1 MKSEPENIITGNRDN
16 QHLKINAE
24 LTRQLYIAL
33 RYSIPGSTV
42 VACILAYIL
51 WPVHESQGMVLIWFA
66 ILLSIT
72 ALRLLMSYRYFKAEP
87 DKIQSVYWQN
97 LFSVGALAAGLSWS
111 LASSALLIVEQPFY
125 QLILGISL
133 AGVCAGA
140 VTSLSARLSSMLLFI
155 VPILAVLALEY
166 FFLGG
171 QYISMGVLILA
182 FIGVLVGAGKRMNKN
197 LYENVSLLLHSQEQS
212 QKILE
217 SEQRFRDVSEAAGEY
232 IWEMNESAVYT
243 FITDRVKDIKGFSAD
258 ELLGQSMLDYVHK
271 DDVEKVKQALANS
284 ALNSTP
290 FSIEHRDTVEAG
302 EDVWE
307 HVNGIPLFD
316 EDGDLKGYRG
326 AGLSIT
332 DRKRYER
339 EILDAQIKAEAASKA
354 KSEFLANMS
363 HEIRTPMNGVLGMT
377 QLLAETDLT
386 EKQEHYV
393 NVLNQSG
400 RLLMT
405 VLNDILDY
413 SKIEAGKLVL
423 EQRAF
428 SAEQA
433 VNDVYELLKNNAY
446 EKGILLSVNY
456 DPICPEFLVGDAIRF
471 RQILLNLMNNA
482 IKFTEQGRVGV
493 SVVCEKKNDRYVTLK
508 VRVEDTGIGISEE
521 AQKKLFVSFNQV
533 DSSGTR
539 KFGGTGLGLAISR
552 RLVELMGG
560 DIGVESVEG
569 KGSVFWFNILL
580 DIADVSIENTVS
592 PEIQKQT
599 DGLEHDVNKTPD
611 VYEVPSNDD
620 SNIHLSGKKI
630 LLVEDNIANQ
640 LVATGMMSE
649 LGLDVVVANNGIQA
663 LEQMASNTFD
673 MVFMDCQ
680 MPEMDG
686 YEATRIIREQE
697 PYKNIPIV
705 ALTANVM
712 ASDRDKCIESG
723 MDDFMGKPF
732 KLSRIVAILHK
743 WLLDEED
750 AEQELESLDLS
761 ALNINRSTGGDT
773 NIDFAHLDSMRT
785 MMGEYFG
792 RLIPAFIEDADIYM
806 KGFDKADIE
815 KDILEI
821 ERYAHSLKSSS
832 GNLGVYGLSVL
843 SEQLENMASEGNPD
857 PEQYRDLA
865 ERLQTSYS
873 QIRQQLLNWM
883 ENENK
888 NK

>member
-1 MKSEPENIITGNRDN
+1 MKSESKTTITTTSDK

-51 WPVHESQGMVLIWFA
+51 WPAHESQGMVVVWLA
-66 ILLSIT
+66 ILLGIT
-72 ALRLLMSYRYFKAEP
+72 ALRLMLTYRYFKAEP
-87 DKIQSVYWQN
+87 DTEHSIRWQN
-97 LFSVGALAAGLSWS
+97 LFSVGALSAGLSWS
-111 LASSALLIVEQPFY
+111 VAASELLIVEQPFY

-140 VTSLSARLSSMLLFI
+140 VTSLSARLSSMLLFV
-155 VPILAVLALEY
+155 VPILTVLAGEY

-171 QYISMGVLILA
+171 QYVTMGLLVLA
-182 FIGVLVGAGKRMNKN
+182 FIGVLVGAGKRMHNN
-197 LYENVSLLLHSQEQS
+197 MYENVSLLLHSQEQAE
-212 QKILE
+212 QLQE

-232 IWEMNESAVYT
+232 IWEMDKNAVYT
-243 FITDRVKDIKGFSAD
+243 FITDRVKDIKGYTVD
-258 ELLGQSMLDYVHK
+258 ELIGQSMLAHVHK
-271 DDVEKVKQALANS
+271 EDIEKVKQALAES
-284 ALNSTP
+284 AVDSTP
-290 FSIEHRDTVEAG
+290 FSIEHRDIVKSG

-307 HVNGIPLFD
+307 QVNGIPLFD
-316 EDGDLKGYRG
+316 DDGHLTGYRG

-339 EILDAQIKAEAASKA
+339 EILDAQKKAEAASKA

-363 HEIRTPMNGVLGMT
+363 HEIRTPMNGVLGMA

-386 EKQEHYV
+386 EKQDHYV
-393 NVLNQSG
+393 SVLNQSG

-423 EQRAF
+423 EQQAF
-428 SAEQA
+428 SPQQA
-433 VNDVYELLKNNAY
+433 MNDVYELLKNNAY
-446 EKGILLSVNY
+446 EKGILLSVNF

-471 RQILLNLMNNA
+471 RQILLNLLNNA

-493 SVVCEKKNDRYVTLK
+493 SIVCDKKNDRYVTLK
-508 VRVEDTGIGISEE
+508 VRVEDTGIGISEQ
-521 AQKKLFVSFNQV
+521 AQKNLFVSFNQV

-560 DIGVESVEG
+560 DIGVDSVEG

-580 DIADVSIENTVS
+580 DVADVSIDTS
-592 PEIQKQT
+592 DLPEIQKEIGT
-599 DGLEHDVNKTPD
+599 PITEINETPD
-611 VYEVPSNDD
+611 VYEVPSNDN
-620 SNIHLSGKKI
+620 SNNHLSGKQI

-640 LVATGMMSE
+640 LVATGMISE

-663 LEQMASNTFD
+663 LEQMASKKFD
-673 MVFMDCQ
+673 LVFMDCQ

-697 PYKNIPIV
+697 AYKDIPII
-705 ALTANVM
+705 ALTANIM
-712 ASDRDKCIESG
+712 ASDREKCIQSG

-732 KLSRIVAILHK
+732 RLTQMVAMLHK
-743 WLLDEED
+743 WLLDEEE
-750 AEQELESLDLS
+750 AEKELAALDLS

-773 NIDFAHLDSMRT
+773 NIDFTHLESMRT
-785 MMGEYFG
+785 MMGAYFD

-806 KGFDKADIE
+806 KSFDKADLE
-815 KDILEI
+815 KDLTEI
-821 ERYAHSLKSSS
+821 ERHAHSLKSSS

-843 SEQLENMASEGNPD
+843 SEQLESLAAEGKLETD
-857 PEQYRDLA
+857 QYRSLVT
-865 ERLQTSYS
+865 RLQTSYS
-873 QIRQQLLNWM
+873 KVRQQLLNWM
-883 ENENK
+883 EQESK
-888 NK
+888 

>member
-1 MKSEPENIITGNRDN
+1 M
-16 QHLKINAE
+16 
-24 LTRQLYIAL
+24 
-33 RYSIPGSTV
+33 

-51 WPVHESQGMVLIWFA
+51 WPVHKSQGMVVIWLA
-66 ILLSIT
+66 ILLGIT
-72 ALRLLMSYRYFKAEP
+72 ALRLMLSYRYFKTGPNIE
-87 DKIQSVYWQN
+87 QSAYWQS

-111 LASSALLIVEQPFY
+111 MAASALLIVEQPFY
-125 QLILGISL
+125 QSILVISL

-155 VPILAVLALEY
+155 VPTLSVLATEY
-166 FFLGG
+166 FVIGG
-171 QYISMGVLILA
+171 QYIAMALLILA
-182 FIGVLVGAGKRMNKN
+182 FIGVLVGAGKRMHKN
-197 LYENVSLLLHSQEQS
+197 MYENVSLLLHSQEQAE
-212 QKILE
+212 QIQE

-232 IWEMNESAVYT
+232 IWEMDENAVYT
-243 FITDRVKDIKGFSAD
+243 FITERVKDVKGYSAD
-258 ELLGQSMLDYVHK
+258 ELIGQSMLDLVHR
-271 DDVEKVKQALANS
+271 DDVEKVKQSLAKS
-284 ALNSTP
+284 AIDCAP
-290 FSIEHRDTVEAG
+290 FSIEHRDAIKSG
-302 EDVWE
+302 EVVWE
-307 HVNGIPLFD
+307 HVSGIPLFD
-316 EDGDLKGYRG
+316 DDGNLKGYRG
-326 AGLSIT
+326 ACLSIT

-339 EILDAQIKAEAASKA
+339 EILDAQKKAEAASRA

-363 HEIRTPMNGVLGMT
+363 HEIRTPMNGVLGMA
-377 QLLAETDLT
+377 QLLAETELT
-386 EKQEHYV
+386 EKQKHYIG
-393 NVLNQSG
+393 VLNQSG

-428 SAEQA
+428 SPEQA
-433 VNDVYELLKNNAY
+433 VNDVYELLKNSAY
-446 EKGILLSVNY
+446 EKGILLSINL
-456 DPICPEFLVGDAIRF
+456 DPVCPEFLVGDAIRF

-493 SVVCEKKNDRYVTLK
+493 SVVCEKKNDRYVTMK
-508 VRVEDTGIGISEE
+508 VRVEDTGIGISEQ
-521 AQKKLFVSFNQV
+521 AQKNLFVSFNQV

-539 KFGGTGLGLAISR
+539 KFRGTGLGLAISK

-580 DIADVSIENTVS
+580 DVADVSIDNTDVLELQKPFRA
-592 PEIQKQT
+592 PEI
-599 DGLEHDVNKTPD
+599 EVNETRD
-611 VYEVPSNDD
+611 VYQVTSADNSN
-620 SNIHLSGKKI
+620 NHISGKQI

-663 LEQMASNTFD
+663 LEQMASKKFD

-697 PYKNIPIV
+697 AYKNIPIV

-712 ASDRDKCIESG
+712 VSDREKCIQSG

-732 KLSRIVAILHK
+732 KLSQMVAMLHK
-743 WLLDEED
+743 WLLDEDE
-750 AEQELESLDLS
+750 AEKELASLDLL
-761 ALNINRSTGGDT
+761 ALNVNQTPAGDT

-785 MMGEYFG
+785 MMGGYFD

-806 KGFDKADIE
+806 EGFDKADLE
-815 KDILEI
+815 KDITEI

-843 SEQLENMASEGNPD
+843 SEQLEELAAEGKLEPG
-857 PEQYRDLA
+857 QYRDLVS
-865 ERLQTSYS
+865 RLQTSYS
-873 QIRQQLLNWM
+873 QVRQQLLNWK
-883 ENENK
+883 EQENK
-888 NK
+888 

>member
-1 MKSEPENIITGNRDN
+1 MSSEPDNIITTKTDG
-16 QHLKINAE
+16 QYLKINAE
-24 LTRQLYIAL
+24 LTRQLYTAL
-33 RYSIPGSTV
+33 RYSIPGSTM
-42 VACILAYIL
+42 VACILTYIL
-51 WPVHESQGMVLIWFA
+51 WSVPESQGKLVVWLT
-66 ILLSIT
+66 ILLGIT
-72 ALRLLMSYRYFKAEP
+72 ALRLMVTYRYFKVKP
-87 DKIQSVYWQN
+87 DTGHSAYWQN

-111 LASSALLIVEQPFY
+111 MAASALLVVDQPFY

-155 VPILAVLALEY
+155 VPILSVLAIEY
-166 FFLGG
+166 FVIGG
-171 QYISMGVLILA
+171 QYITMGLLVLA
-182 FIGVLVGAGKRMNKN
+182 FIGVLVGAGKRMHRNM
-197 LYENVSLLLHSQEQS
+197 YENVSLLLHSQEQAE
-212 QKILE
+212 QILE

-232 IWEMNESAVYT
+232 IWEMNENAIYT
-243 FITDRVKDIKGFSAD
+243 FITPRVKDIKGYSAD

-271 DDVEKVKQALANS
+271 DDVEKVKQSLAKS
-284 ALNSTP
+284 AVDSTP
-290 FSIEHRDTVEAG
+290 FSIEHRDTIQSG
-302 EDVWE
+302 EVVWE

-339 EILDAQIKAEAASKA
+339 EILDAQQKAEAASKA

-363 HEIRTPMNGVLGMT
+363 HEIRTPMNGVLGMA

-386 EKQEHYV
+386 EKQNHYIS
-393 NVLNQSG
+393 VLNQSG

-423 EQRAF
+423 EERAF
-428 SAEQA
+428 STEQA

-446 EKGILLSVNY
+446 EKGILLSVNF

-493 SVVCEKKNDRYVTLK
+493 SVICEKKNDRYVTLK
-508 VRVEDTGIGISEE
+508 VRVEDTGIGISEQ
-521 AQKKLFVSFNQV
+521 AQKNLFASFNQV

-539 KFGGTGLGLAISR
+539 KFRGTGLGLAISK

-580 DIADVSIENTVS
+580 DIADVSIDVTDV
-592 PEIQKQT
+592 PEIQKQ
-599 DGLEHDVNKTPD
+599 DQELENEVNEIPD
-611 VYEVPSNDD
+611 VYEVASADNSN
-620 SNIHLSGKKI
+620 NHLSGKQV

-663 LEQMASNTFD
+663 LEQMASKNFD

-686 YEATRIIREQE
+686 YEATRIIRDQDA
-697 PYKNIPIV
+697 YKSIPII

-712 ASDRDKCIESG
+712 ASDREKCIQSG

-732 KLSRIVAILHK
+732 KLSQMVAMLHK
-743 WLLDEED
+743 WLLDEEE
-750 AEQELESLDLS
+750 AERELASLDLAS
-761 ALNINRSTGGDT
+761 LNINRATGGDT
-773 NIDFAHLDSMRT
+773 NIDFAHLDSMRN
-785 MMGEYFG
+785 MMGSYFD

-806 KGFDKADIE
+806 KGFDTADIK
-815 KDILEI
+815 KDVTEI

-843 SEQLENMASEGNPD
+843 SEQLENMAAESKLESN
-857 PEQYRDLA
+857 QYRTLVNRIQA
-865 ERLQTSYS
+865 SYS
-873 QIRQQLLNWM
+873 QVRQQLLNWV
-883 ENENK
+883 EQENK
-888 NK
+888 